1 MFSKSSRYARV
12 GEYHVT
18 GLDGVPHLCKKIR
31 FIPPSAG
38 VFRHTVREGDRLDLL
53 AYRYYGDPEKFW
65 LIVDANNV
73 VLADDLLQPGR
84 QIIIPPDTST

>member
-12 GEYHVT
+12 GEYQVT
-18 GLDGVPHLCKKIR
+18 GGDGVPHLCKKIR
-31 FIPPSAG
+31 FIPASTG

-53 AYRYYGDPEKFW
+53 AYRYYGDPQKFW

-84 QIIIPPDTST
+84 QIVIPPDTST